1 MIKNL
6 GIPSPSTYTEIF
18 RDIDS
23 KNENE
28 GMKSMSLKSDI
39 KSQTSIEFLTIYVL
53 LKPGSMRPRVPV
65 AYMLNLVAWL
75 FIQRST
81 IYSQLQIKP
90 LNLVNHSKTSH
101 ETLTKPIKSVD
112 LKFIHK
118 TSPSLLSSL

>member
-6 GIPSPSTYTEIF
+6 DIPSPSTYTEIF

-28 GMKSMSLKSDI
+28 GMNSMSLKSDL

-90 LNLVNHSKTSH
+90 LNLVNH
-101 ETLTKPIKSVD
+101 
-112 LKFIHK
+112 
-118 TSPSLLSSL
+118 